1 MNLKQSRRKDGRV
14 YLSIEKAY
22 RDKASGKPRAT
33 TVRSLGYLD
42 ILEKEYPDP
51 VAFFREE
58 ARRMTEEDKRK
69 QKAAFEVDLNEAL
82 PPRTEEPRNLGYGA
96 ILKIAGELG
105 LEEYLVNRHRPENLR
120 YNIGAVARLLV
131 ISAIL
136 SPGSLRA
143 SFEQKDRYFERFDF
157 SLSDVYDA
165 CSRLAELAQE
175 LPAFLRA
182 EMSGP
187 QGVSEETVYYYMAD
201 FPGSQMGLAA
211 DAEGLPLHFDVFPGG
226 RANRETLGAAVAE
239 LRKKYGSRRVLAVAN
254 MGGAL
259 SETILGLQAKERE
272 ASFNGYLI
280 RTAFRSESEDS
291 KRFTLSPDNY
301 LDLNGLPARKD
312 ADFKVKSRRV
322 SRDISTQLPGGNRVT
337 KTVTEKQVVCWARWD
352 KNSLCMP
359 DCALAVEEQR
369 FEGYSAMAT
378 SELDLPDPE
387 VIRIGRCLREMEE
400 LCRPYKEDQDPQPAA
415 QARLLTG
422 YIALLILRIMEKR
435 AGGRFLRAGGQFRMD
450 EIRDCLRQI
459 SCVNESEN
467 VYLFHYRSPVS
478 DALGQA
484 LGLDFTRKRLRL
496 ADIKDLLAQ
505 AKK

>member
-22 RDKASGKPRAT
+22 RDKASGKPRART
-33 TVRSLGYLD
+33 IRSLGYLD
-42 ILEKEYPDP
+42 VLQQEYPDP
-51 VAFFREE
+51 VAHFKEA

-239 LRKKYGSRRVLAVAN
+239 LRK
-254 MGGAL
+254 
-259 SETILGLQAKERE
+259 
-272 ASFNGYLI
+272 
-280 RTAFRSESEDS
+280 
-291 KRFTLSPDNY
+291 
-301 LDLNGLPARKD
+301 
-312 ADFKVKSRRV
+312 
-322 SRDISTQLPGGNRVT
+322 
-337 KTVTEKQVVCWARWD
+337 
-352 KNSLCMP
+352 
-359 DCALAVEEQR
+359 
-369 FEGYSAMAT
+369 
-378 SELDLPDPE
+378 
-387 VIRIGRCLREMEE
+387 
-400 LCRPYKEDQDPQPAA
+400 
-415 QARLLTG
+415 
-422 YIALLILRIMEKR
+422 
-435 AGGRFLRAGGQFRMD
+435 
-450 EIRDCLRQI
+450 
-459 SCVNESEN
+459 
-467 VYLFHYRSPVS
+467 
-478 DALGQA
+478 
-484 LGLDFTRKRLRL
+484 
-496 ADIKDLLAQ
+496 
-505 AKK
+505 